1 MNALVAREA
10 KVKLVLWASN
20 SGLLNAGITKAR
32 KAIRQE

>member
-10 KVKLVLWASN
+10 KVKLVLRASD
-20 SGLLNAGITKAR
+20 SGLLNSSITKAR